1 MKRHYW
7 IIMVFGLIV
16 AAVVPGY
23 LAAWPGTRVC
33 GIDLGGLSITKQYL
47 PLKKPF
53 PGILARLKLWA
64 QTEI

>member
-33 GIDLGGLSITKQYL
+33 GIDLGGLSITQAVSAL
-47 PLKKPF
+47 EEALSLSL
-53 PGILARLKLWA
+53 IH
-64 QTEI
+64 I